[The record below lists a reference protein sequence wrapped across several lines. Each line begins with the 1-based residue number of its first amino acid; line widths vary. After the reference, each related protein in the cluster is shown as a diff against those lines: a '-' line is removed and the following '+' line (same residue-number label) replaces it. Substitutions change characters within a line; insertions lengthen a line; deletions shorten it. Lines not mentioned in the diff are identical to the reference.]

1 MDKIMPLA
9 DTYGLKVIED
19 CAAGVWSKYKGHA
32 LGIDGD
38 MAMWSFDAM
47 KILVCGDGSILHFKE
62 PEMREK
68 ADKWLYFGLIR
79 KSGYGKTAAQ
89 KWWEFD
95 ISSYGA
101 QGNHEQCNC
110 CYGY

>member
-1 MDKIMPLA
+1 
-9 DTYGLKVIED
+9 
-19 CAAGVWSKYKGHA
+19 
-32 LGIDGD
+32 

-79 KSGYGKTAAQ
+79 KSGYEKQ
-89 KWWEFD
+89 C
-95 ISSYGA
+95 SSEVVGV
-101 QGNHEQCNC
+101 
-110 CYGY
+110 